1 MASTY
6 SNLKIEL
13 IGTGD
18 QSGTWGVT
26 TNTNL
31 GTALEQAITGYG
43 TAQFTSD
50 ADLTLG
56 YTDSNASQTF
66 RNLVLNLTS
75 SVTLTATRNLL
86 LPSTALV
93 KGYYIFNNT
102 TGGQAIQVK
111 YASGTGVTIP
121 NGRKAVVFG
130 DGTNVLTPM
139 DFFLSSN
146 GIRTEVAAGQDA
158 VVIVGRAGGSNNYAV
173 TMTPDSLTTNRT
185 LTLPDQSGTVALVSQ
200 IVTGNNIY
208 GSAFGANAFG
218 GFQ

>member
-130 DGTNVLTPM
+130 DGTNVSTPM

-146 GIRTEVAAGQDA
+146 GIRTEVATGQDA
-158 VVIVGRAGGSNNYAV
+158 VVIAGRAGGSNNYAV
-173 TMTPDSLTTNRT
+173 TVTPNVLTGNVT
-185 LTLPDQSGTVALVSQ
+185 LTLPDQSGVVALTSQ
-200 IVTGNNIY
+200 ITSVTTIY
-208 GSAFGANAFG
+208 SSAFGANTFG
-218 GFQ
+218 GF